1 MLLFMKTT
9 VEIPDDL
16 LLAAKKLAL
25 DLRVPLRVLVER
37 SLRAQIASCRSEPA
51 DRERSI
57 HWVTAPGG
65 LPEGLDVSDRERMHA
80 WLDERRD

>member
-1 MLLFMKTT
+1 MKTT

-37 SLRAQIASCRSEPA
+37 SLRAQVASHRSDST

-57 HWVTAPGG
+57 RWVTVPGG
-65 LPEGLDVSDRERMHA
+65 LPEGLDVSDREQMHA
-80 WLDERRD
+80 WLDGRRD